1 MFRTLYAR
9 LGIVLLILFSL
20 VGVLLVTIV
29 RFSTNLY
36 QQEVTQKLNLDLAA
50 HAIAEKPLLQNRLV
64 NQVALKGLFSSMMLI
79 NPSIEVYLLDAQGG
93 ILAYSA
99 PPGKVQRQHV
109 NLGPVKSLIAGA
121 AALPILGD
129 DPRNLG
135 GSKIFSAAAIPD
147 AQHVEGYLYIILGSQ
162 EYEGVMQMLAGSYI
176 LKLSASAI
184 GASLLFALLA
194 GLLLFSYLTRRL
206 RGLSNTMDIF
216 KHGDFT
222 QAVAVPGNTSG
233 RDEIDRLSSAFRDMM
248 QRMVSQVHKL
258 KDTDRLR
265 RELVANVSHDLRT
278 PLAALQGYL
287 ETVLLKS
294 DTLDSA
300 QQRQYIEIAARQSER
315 LGRLVTELFEL
326 AKLDAQVTQL
336 HAEPFSLAELIQD
349 TVQRFA
355 LPAQDKAIS
364 IDVDYHEQLPFVR
377 GDIGMIERVLVNL
390 LENALRYTD
399 HGGVIR
405 LGLHTNADSVTVQ
418 VEDTGCGIP
427 AEELPFIFDRCF
439 RVERAGHADSQGA
452 GLGLAI
458 ARRIVQLHGHDIRV
472 ESQTERGTT
481 FVFDLPIRDKKV
493 ITPR

>member
-9 LGIVLLILFSL
+9 LGIVLLLLFCL

-29 RFSTNLY
+29 RFSTDLY

-50 HAIAEKPLLQNRLV
+50 HAIAERPLLQDRLV
-64 NQVALKGLFSSMMLI
+64 NQEALKGLFSSMMLI
-79 NPSIEVYLLDAQGG
+79 NPSIEVYLLDAQGA

-99 PPGKVQRQHV
+99 PPGKVRRQRV
-109 NLGPVKSLIAGA
+109 DLGPVRSLVTGVAT
-121 AALPILGD
+121 LPILGD
-129 DPRNLG
+129 DPRNSNG
-135 GSKIFSAAAIPD
+135 KKIFSAAAIPD
-147 AQHVEGYLYIILGSQ
+147 ARHAEGYLYIILGSQ

-176 LKLSASAI
+176 LKLSTWAI

-206 RGLSNTMDIF
+206 RGLSAAMDAF
-216 KHGDFT
+216 QHSDFT
-222 QAVAVPGNTSG
+222 QPITVPGQAEA
-233 RDEIDRLSSAFRDMM
+233 RDEIDRLSGAFREMM
-248 QRMVSQVHKL
+248 RRMVSQVHAL

-265 RELVANVSHDLRT
+265 RELIANVSHDLRT

-287 ETVLLKS
+287 ETVLIKG
-294 DTLDSA
+294 DALDPT
-300 QQRQYIEIAARQSER
+300 QQRYYIEIAARHSER
-315 LGRLVTELFEL
+315 LGRLVSELFEL

-336 HAEPFSLAELIQD
+336 HAEPFSLAELVQD
-349 TVQRFA
+349 TVQKFT
-355 LPAQDKAIS
+355 LPAHGKAIT
-364 IDVDYHEQLPFVR
+364 IDVDYHEQLPFVF

-399 HGGVIR
+399 TGGAIR
-405 LGLHTNADSVTVQ
+405 LRLRANPDSVTVQ

-439 RVERAGHADSQGA
+439 RVERAGHADSEGA

-458 ARRIVQLHGHDIRV
+458 AQRIVRLHGHDIRV
-472 ESQTERGTT
+472 ESQPRQGTR
-481 FVFDLPIRDKKV
+481 FIFDLPLCN
-493 ITPR
+493 

>member
-9 LGIVLLILFSL
+9 LGIVLLILFIL

-29 RFSTNLY
+29 RFSTDLY

-50 HAIAEKPLLQNRLV
+50 HAISERPLLQDRHV
-64 NQVALKGLFSSMMLI
+64 NQEALKGLFSSMMLI

-99 PPGKVQRQHV
+99 PPGKVQRQRV
-109 NLGPVKSLIAGA
+109 ALGPLRSLISGA
-121 AALPILGD
+121 APLPILGD
-129 DPRNLG
+129 DPRNANG
-135 GSKIFSAAAIPD
+135 KKVFSVAAIPD
-147 AQHVEGYLYIILGSQ
+147 AQHTEGYLYIILGSQ

-176 LKLSASAI
+176 LKLSAWAV

-206 RGLSNTMDIF
+206 RGLNNAMDTF
-216 KHGDFT
+216 RQSDFT
-222 QAVAVPGNTSG
+222 QSVTVPGSAAG
-233 RDEIDRLSSAFRDMM
+233 HDEIDRLSNAFSDMM
-248 QRMVSQVHKL
+248 RRMVSQVHKL

-287 ETVLLKS
+287 ETVLLKG
-294 DTLDSA
+294 DALDPA
-300 QQRQYIEIAARQSER
+300 QQRHYIEIAARHSER

-336 HAEPFSLAELIQD
+336 HVEPFSLAELVQD
-349 TVQRFA
+349 TVQKFT
-355 LPAQDKAIS
+355 LPAQHKALS
-364 IDVDYHEQLPFVR
+364 IDVDYHEQLPFVY

-399 HGGVIR
+399 TGGVICLR
-405 LGLHTNADSVTVQ
+405 LHANPDSVTVQ

-439 RVERAGHADSQGA
+439 RVERPGHSDSEGA

-458 ARRIVQLHGHDIRV
+458 AQRIVRLHGHDIRV
-472 ESQTERGTT
+472 ESQPRQGTR
-481 FVFDLPIRDKKV
+481 FIFDLPCSIPQS
-493 ITPR
+493 I